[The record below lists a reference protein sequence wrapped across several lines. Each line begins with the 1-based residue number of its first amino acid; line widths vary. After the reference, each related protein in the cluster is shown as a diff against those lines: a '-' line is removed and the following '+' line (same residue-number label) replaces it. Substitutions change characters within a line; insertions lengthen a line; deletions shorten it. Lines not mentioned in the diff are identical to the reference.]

1 LLFGQRAANVLG
13 RDEARAEATPTNEMS
28 DAYRPWAVFPHSHR
42 VCRCWMSHGI
52 APKKKGSVLAEL
64 EAEDSEDHN
73 SLQDDARAR
82 WWVYACVSQS
92 SVDART
98 TIPERLATCDTLQR
112 LTGSNLVCP
121 SAAVSVASN

>member
-1 LLFGQRAANVLG
+1 MPIDPGRYFRTAIVSADVGCLTVLLQ
-13 RDEARAEATPTNEMS
+13 E
-28 DAYRPWAVFPHSHR
+28 
-42 VCRCWMSHGI
+42 
-52 APKKKGSVLAEL
+52 KGSVLAEL